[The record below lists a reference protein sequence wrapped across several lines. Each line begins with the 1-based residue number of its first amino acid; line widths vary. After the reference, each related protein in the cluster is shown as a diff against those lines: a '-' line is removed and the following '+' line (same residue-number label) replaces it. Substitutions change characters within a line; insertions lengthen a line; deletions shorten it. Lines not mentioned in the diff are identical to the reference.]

1 MILIVYPAPAKEGCL
16 GGSVSIFILDSNR
29 RVRSLQK
36 VENGWIRLGIMRS
49 LCQYLVTMYHHKCL
63 EEEVCGWPGKECPL
77 PCTCHNASRIQ
88 QQLSNTF
95 YEGLPCKG
103 CYDFMVILWHF
114 LIVLEVLWLTQIAE
128 RALGTP
134 MAWSFS
140 VEVQFGPHAQLLS
153 QHVGPL
159 I

>member
-1 MILIVYPAPAKEGCL
+1 
-16 GGSVSIFILDSNR
+16 
-29 RVRSLQK
+29 
-36 VENGWIRLGIMRS
+36 
-49 LCQYLVTMYHHKCL
+49 
-63 EEEVCGWPGKECPL
+63 
-77 PCTCHNASRIQ
+77 
-88 QQLSNTF
+88 
-95 YEGLPCKG
+95 
-103 CYDFMVILWHF
+103 MVILWHF